1 MLYAEQM
8 ECLIFSE
15 IGVSSVSPT
24 ATYQLNEG
32 LIKEIKEIYKS
43 VKKFKSSMSE
53 QKSELIKNIDEI
65 YAKFQKSN

>member
-1 MLYAEQM
+1 MESSILYAEQM

-24 ATYQLNEG
+24 LSYQSNEG

-43 VKKFKSSMSE
+43 VKKFKNSLTDQKE
-53 QKSELIKNIDEI
+53 QLIKNID
-65 YAKFQKSN
+65 

>member
-1 MLYAEQM
+1 M

-24 ATYQLNEG
+24 STYQSNEG

-43 VKKFKSSMSE
+43 VKKFKNSLND
-53 QKSELIKNIDEI
+53 QKDQLIRNID
-65 YAKFQKSN
+65 